1 MSIKKFENFDSNE
14 NDPNLDKLIKM
25 KEKYDKLI
33 NGYTSQYD
41 ASRELM
47 RDATGGYEIGDG
59 GYPIVYFQGDYC
71 FIIGGGI
78 YKKI

>member
-14 NDPNLDKLIKM
+14 NDPNLEKVIKM
-25 KEKYDKLI
+25 KEKYDQLK
-33 NGYTSQYD
+33 NDYVNNCD
-41 ASRELM
+41 ACNEIKRMS
-47 RDATGGYEIGDG
+47 TGGYEIGEYE
-59 GYPIVYFQGDYC
+59 YPNVFYQGDYC